1 MRGGECEKVRY
12 SGSSQLP
19 YTSIFSYAHSFLW
32 YGFFSQSFVTKNYF
46 MEKSREV
53 VEVLND
59 LVMINND
66 RINGYQRAIKE
77 LKSGDD
83 LKTLFDQMI
92 VESQQIKSDLAHEIQ
107 VLHGDVENGTTEM
120 GKIYRAWMEV
130 KAVFTGENRH
140 TILSNCETGEDA
152 AQRAYTKALETDR
165 LPAFI
170 RDLLKTQQAILRDSH
185 DEIRDLRNQYA

>member
-1 MRGGECEKVRY
+1 
-12 SGSSQLP
+12 
-19 YTSIFSYAHSFLW
+19 
-32 YGFFSQSFVTKNYF
+32 
-46 MEKSREV
+46 MEKSREI

-77 LKSGDD
+77 LKSGDTD

-107 VLHGDVENGTTEM
+107 VLHGDVEDGTTEM

-130 KAVFTGENRH
+130 KAVFTGDSRH
-140 TILSNCETGEDA
+140 TILSNCEAGEDA
-152 AQRAYTKALETDR
+152 AQRAYSKALETEK

-170 RDLLKTQQAILRDSH
+170 RDLLRTQQEELRASH
-185 DEIRDLRNQYA
+185 DQIRDLRNQYA